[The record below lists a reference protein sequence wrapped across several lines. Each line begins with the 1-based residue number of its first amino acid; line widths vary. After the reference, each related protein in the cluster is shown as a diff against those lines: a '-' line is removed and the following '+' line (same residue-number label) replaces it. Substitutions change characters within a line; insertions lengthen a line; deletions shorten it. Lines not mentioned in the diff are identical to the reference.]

1 MRDKQIILNEDRGF
15 YENSLVEKY
24 NQNLEL
30 LEREITLNSN
40 ALKLQSE
47 NKEILKELNSLDTLN
62 EDIFFEMANFMKKDS
77 GLSHNIWLDDMG
89 CERNNKHNLMRI
101 KIQDS
106 KDSKNLVPIS
116 ISKEPEILAG
126 KFKNKNEDI
135 SDIIDFIKVAY
146 EDLVKHWN
154 QEISS
159 LDFMMKY
166 KIR

>member
-1 MRDKQIILNEDRGF
+1 MDTILVNREISE
-15 YENSLVEKY
+15 YEQSLIEKY
-24 NQNLEL
+24 NQNVEL
-30 LEREITLNSN
+30 FEKEITLNES
-40 ALKLQSE
+40 ALNLKSE
-47 NKEILKELNSLDTLN
+47 NKQILKELSLLDTLN

-135 SDIIDFIKVAY
+135 SDIIEFIKNSY

-166 KIR
+166 KKL